1 MRKIGIV
8 TDSHSSITQELAKKM
23 EIMVISM
30 PFYFDETCYYE
41 DVTLTREAFF
51 ARLKSGAN
59 VSTSQPSPAAVME
72 AWDKALES
80 YETILYIPIS
90 SGLSSSCDTARMLAQ
105 DEAYEEKVFVVDNG
119 RVSTLMHQSILDA
132 IDLVE
137 AGYSAPECKE
147 ILERVRDRMN
157 IYVAVSDLTYLKRG
171 GRISASSAALGSLLN
186 IKPILAFDVGKL
198 EAFKNCRGTK
208 KARVAMIEALKNDL
222 LTKFSEEY
230 EAGEV
235 RILAA
240 SSADKETTD
249 SWLDQ
254 IREAFPGE
262 EILCDDLSLGV
273 SCHIGPDGLGI
284 GCSCRP
290 KELYTLDQQ
299 RRAQA

>member
-8 TDSHSSITQELAKKM
+8 TDSHSSITQKM
-23 EIMVISM
+23 AGRLEIMVLSM

-51 ARLKSGAN
+51 SRLKSGAN

-72 AWDKALES
+72 IWDKALAL
-80 YETILYIPIS
+80 YDTILYIPIS
-90 SGLSSSCDTARMLAQ
+90 SGLSSSCDTANMLAL
-105 DEAYEEKVFVVDNG
+105 DEPYEGRVFVVDNG

-132 IDLVE
+132 IDLIE
-137 AGYSAPECKE
+137 AGYSAAECKE

-171 GRISASSAALGSLLN
+171 GRISASSAAIGSLLN
-186 IKPILAFDVGKL
+186 IKPILSFDVGKL
-198 EAFKNCRGTK
+198 DSFKNCRGTK
-208 KARVAMIEALKNDL
+208 KARTVMIEALKNDL

-240 SSADKETTD
+240 SSADTETTEG
-249 SWLDQ
+249 WLEQ

-262 EILCDDLSLGV
+262 DILRDDLSLGV

-290 KELYTLDQQ
+290 KELYALDK
-299 RRAQA
+299 AKGGQA